1 MLKTPLLRYAVAMGA
16 FLVASG
22 VASAVTS
29 TAGRPVAYLL
39 LVTTVAFCAWY
50 CGPGP
55 STIVVVLG
63 LVETRFGFIPRIHHF
78 NPPTR
83 ADWVCMLAF
92 VVTSAMVI
100 IIGESRRRE
109 NVKLLKAQSELENKV
124 QERTADL
131 DSLNRNLRQLSARL
145 MQLQDDER
153 RRIARELHDSVG
165 QMLAALAMNLSA
177 VRNDVEQLAK
187 TAATLADSESLVQDM
202 SAEVRTISH
211 LLHPP
216 LLDEAGLLSA
226 LRWYVEGY
234 SQRSRIAVELDLPDN
249 FGRLPSEME
258 TAIFRVV
265 QECLTN
271 VHRHSGSPVAKI
283 RLRRREDHILVQVED
298 KGRGIPPEKQLE
310 LATSGKVGVGVRG
323 MRERLRQLGGTLEME
338 SSSAGTVISVQLP
351 IPERPTTEPLA
362 LTDESSAAA

>member
-1 MLKTPLLRYAVAMGA
+1 MGNYRSLSSRMLKTPLLRYAVAMGA

-29 TAGRPVAYLL
+29 TAGLPVAYLL

-131 DSLNRNLRQLSARL
+131 DSLNRNLRQLS
-145 MQLQDDER
+145 
-153 RRIARELHDSVG
+153 
-165 QMLAALAMNLSA
+165 
-177 VRNDVEQLAK
+177 
-187 TAATLADSESLVQDM
+187 
-202 SAEVRTISH
+202 
-211 LLHPP
+211 
-216 LLDEAGLLSA
+216 
-226 LRWYVEGY
+226 
-234 SQRSRIAVELDLPDN
+234 
-249 FGRLPSEME
+249 
-258 TAIFRVV
+258 
-265 QECLTN
+265 
-271 VHRHSGSPVAKI
+271 
-283 RLRRREDHILVQVED
+283 
-298 KGRGIPPEKQLE
+298 
-310 LATSGKVGVGVRG
+310 
-323 MRERLRQLGGTLEME
+323 
-338 SSSAGTVISVQLP
+338 
-351 IPERPTTEPLA
+351 
-362 LTDESSAAA
+362 